1 MNALFDLQ
9 TKNICM
15 QEKINHAALPSSA
28 ALAYLGDSVH
38 SLYVRESVVRKNL
51 SKSKDLHNAA
61 NCVINAAHQAELF
74 RKIEHILTE
83 DERDVFR
90 RAHNSKHLQKPKHMS
105 IEDYRIATGFEALL
119 GMLWWTDNKSRLY
132 ELLRIAHAEENE

>member
-1 MNALFDLQ
+1 
-9 TKNICM
+9 M

-38 SLYVRESVVRKNL
+38 SLYVREAVVKTRL

-61 NCVINAAHQAELF
+61 NTMVNAASQAELF
-74 RKIEHILTE
+74 RKIESMLTE

-90 RAHNSKHLQKPKHMS
+90 RAQNSKHLQKPKHMS
-105 IEDYRIATGFEALL
+105 ITDYRIATGFEALL
-119 GMLWWTDNKSRLY
+119 GMLWWTGNKERLY
-132 ELLRIAHAEENE
+132 ELLDKAHKQDENDKDEQKD

>member
-1 MNALFDLQ
+1 
-9 TKNICM
+9 M

-38 SLYVRESVVRKNL
+38 SLYVREAVVRTRL

-61 NCVINAAHQAELF
+61 NAMVNAASQAELF
-74 RKIEHILTE
+74 RKIEDMLTE

-90 RAHNSKHLQKPKHMS
+90 RAQNSKHLQKPKHMS
-105 IEDYRIATGFEALL
+105 IVDYRIATGFEALI
-119 GMLWWTDNKSRLY
+119 GMLWWIGDRERLY
-132 ELLRIAHAEENE
+132 ELLDAAHKNENKNENNNEE